1 MTSNSIR
8 LALPDGGVSHVRHW
22 RRSGAG
28 PASSAACLLI
38 HGFGESS
45 CSWSDYAAALT
56 GYNDIYAVDLRG
68 HGDSSRDPVAQY
80 ALSTFVSDLD
90 HVVDALRLGDIVLV
104 GHSLGGDIALSLAA
118 QYPRRVRAVVLV
130 DFAPEFNPLG
140 LQKICTDLRAN
151 LRVFESRAQFV
162 DAVTRARPLLSA
174 DIAARLAQDMLDEVA
189 GVGFVMKVDPVFG
202 EFEPADLQSPARSAA
217 AWDTLRALA
226 CPLLLVRGTMSSVRA
241 RDAAERSVRAARDG
255 TLREVR
261 AGHAVMQDNPKAFL
275 DATVPF
281 HDALRTARANGLTPA
296 PQG

>member
-1 MTSNSIR
+1 MISHSIR
-8 LALPDGGVSHVRHW
+8 LALPDGGVSHIRHW

-28 PASSAACLLI
+28 PAGSTACLLI

-56 GYNDIYAVDLRG
+56 SYDDIYAVDLRG
-68 HGDSSRDPVAQY
+68 HGDSSRDPIAQY
-80 ALSTFVSDLD
+80 TLPSFVGDLD
-90 HVVDALRLGDIVLV
+90 HVVDMLRLGDFVLV
-104 GHSLGGDIALSLAA
+104 GHSLGGDIALSLASR
-118 QYPRRVRAVVLV
+118 YPGRVRAVVLV
-130 DFAPEFNPLG
+130 DFAPELNPVG
-140 LQKICTDLRAN
+140 LQKVCADLGAN
-151 LRVFESRAQFV
+151 LRVFESHAQFV
-162 DAVTRARPLLSA
+162 DAATRARPLLSA
-174 DIAARLAQDMLDEVA
+174 DIAARFAQDMLDEVA

-202 EFEPADLQSPARSAA
+202 EFAPADLQSPARSAA
-217 AWDTLRALA
+217 AWDKLRALA
-226 CPLLLVRGTMSSVRA
+226 CPLLLVRGTMSSVLA

-281 HDALRTARANGLTPA
+281 HDALRAARGSGQVPA